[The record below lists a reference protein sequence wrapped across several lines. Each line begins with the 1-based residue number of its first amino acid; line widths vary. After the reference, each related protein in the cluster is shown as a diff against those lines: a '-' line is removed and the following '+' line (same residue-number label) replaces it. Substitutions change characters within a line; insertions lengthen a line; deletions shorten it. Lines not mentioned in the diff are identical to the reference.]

1 MWFFSIM
8 ILYLFISVPPFSHV
22 WLFATP
28 WTEACQASL
37 SFTIS
42 WSLLKFM
49 SIESVIPSLHLILCH
64 TLLLLPSVFLSI
76 KVFFP
81 PQIYKLYHF
90 KGRKLR
96 GTKETLDESER
107 GEWKSW
113 LKIQHSK
120 TKTMASGS
128 INSCQSIRGE
138 SISCDRF

>member
-8 ILYLFISVPPFSHV
+8 ILYLFISVPSFSHV

-138 SISCDRF
+138 SISYDRF